1 MIQDVSN
8 RQSQP
13 NPKISP
19 TTIQPWSFDS
29 KAHELMDEVFSEIE
43 SLIENGGKLPTQTIQ
58 PASPSLEHSNED
70 VFELT
75 QTPQEDSLPEIT
87 SLAPLDS
94 QCVSPSSQIT
104 KAVASDIIPLETSES
119 ELIISEETE
128 TFTPILER
136 NRNSSQYLDKI
147 LLVIAFSSLLAVTW
161 WLASQGK
168 LQFAFLQNF
177 RGESIPTQKEI
188 SQSNTQ
194 FIEYMQRSLT
204 VLDQQ
209 QREAEEEEKIASTP
223 PGSVFPVPPNPST
236 SEETTPATILQPIYI
251 PFYPP
256 NQIPSHGGNFSVTT
270 PPPPTAVAK
279 LPPPQAAS
287 APVLPPQSPPS
298 LPPQKSSRAPSPP
311 PTASAPV
318 KVAVT
323 PVEKA
328 VKNTPTT
335 VENPPSITSVTP
347 LAETQHTL
355 NGLLEDGERSAAL
368 FDLNGI
374 TQRVK
379 LGEEI
384 GASGWTLVEVANQKA
399 LIRRNGEVRAI
410 YAGQKF

>member
-8 RQSQP
+8 RQSKP

-19 TTIQPWSFDS
+19 TAIQPWSFDS

-58 PASPSLEHSNED
+58 PTSPSLEHSDED
-70 VFELT
+70 VFALT
-75 QTPQEDSLPEIT
+75 QTPQEDNISEIPP
-87 SLAPLDS
+87 LAPLDS
-94 QCVSPSSQIT
+94 QSVSPSSQIT
-104 KAVASDIIPLETSES
+104 KAVSTDIIPLDTSES
-119 ELIISEETE
+119 ELTAPEETE
-128 TFTPILER
+128 VFTPILER
-136 NRNSSQYLDKI
+136 NHNSSQYLDKI

-177 RGESIPTQKEI
+177 KGESVPIPEETV
-188 SQSNTQ
+188 QSNTQ
-194 FIEYMQRSLT
+194 FIEYMQRSLK

-209 QREAEEEEKIASTP
+209 QQEAKEEEKIASTP

-236 SEETTPATILQPIYI
+236 TEETTPATILQPIYI

-270 PPPPTAVAK
+270 PPPPTTVAK
-279 LPPPQAAS
+279 LPPPPAATT
-287 APVLPPQSPPS
+287 PPPQTPPP
-298 LPPQKSSRAPSPP
+298 LPPQKTSRAPSPP

-318 KVAVT
+318 KIAVT
-323 PVEKA
+323 PVEKG

-335 VENPPSITSVTP
+335 IENTPSVTP

>member
-8 RQSQP
+8 RQSKP

-19 TTIQPWSFDS
+19 TAIQPWSFDS

-58 PASPSLEHSNED
+58 PASPSLEHSDED
-70 VFELT
+70 VFALT
-75 QTPQEDSLPEIT
+75 QTPQEDNVSEIPP
-87 SLAPLDS
+87 LAPLDS
-94 QCVSPSSQIT
+94 QSVSPSSQIT
-104 KAVASDIIPLETSES
+104 KAVSTDIIPLDTSES
-119 ELIISEETE
+119 ELSAPEETE
-128 TFTPILER
+128 VFTPIIER
-136 NRNSSQYLDKI
+136 NQNSGQYLDKI

-177 RGESIPTQKEI
+177 KGEPVPIPEETV
-188 SQSNTQ
+188 QSNTQ
-194 FIEYMQRSLT
+194 FIEYMQRSLK

-209 QREAEEEEKIASTP
+209 QQEAEEEEKIASTP

-236 SEETTPATILQPIYI
+236 TEETTPATILQPIYI

-279 LPPPQAAS
+279 LPPPPAATT
-287 APVLPPQSPPS
+287 PPPQTPPS
-298 LPPQKSSRAPSPP
+298 LPPQKISRAPSPP
-311 PTASAPV
+311 PKASAPV

-323 PVEKA
+323 PVEKG

-335 VENPPSITSVTP
+335 IENAPSVTP
-347 LAETQHTL
+347 LAQTQHTL

>member
-8 RQSQP
+8 RQSKP
-13 NPKISP
+13 NPKISS
-19 TTIQPWSFDS
+19 TAIQPWSFDS

-58 PASPSLEHSNED
+58 PASPSLEHSDED
-70 VFELT
+70 VFALT
-75 QTPQEDSLPEIT
+75 KTPQEDNVSEIPP
-87 SLAPLDS
+87 LAPLDS
-94 QCVSPSSQIT
+94 QSVSPSSQIT
-104 KAVASDIIPLETSES
+104 KAVSSDIIPLDASES
-119 ELIISEETE
+119 ELTAPEETE
-128 TFTPILER
+128 IFTPILER
-136 NRNSSQYLDKI
+136 SGNSSQHLDKI

-161 WLASQGK
+161 WLARQGK
-168 LQFAFLQNF
+168 LQFAFLQNLK
-177 RGESIPTQKEI
+177 GEPIPI
-188 SQSNTQ
+188 SEENFQSNTQ
-194 FIEYMQRSLT
+194 FIEYMQRSLK

-209 QREAEEEEKIASTP
+209 QHEAKEEEKIASTL

-270 PPPPTAVAK
+270 PPPPTSVAK
-279 LPPPQAAS
+279 LPPPPAATT
-287 APVLPPQSPPS
+287 PLPQNPPP
-298 LPPQKSSRAPSPP
+298 LPPQKTSPVPSPP
-311 PTASAPV
+311 PPASAPV
-318 KVAVT
+318 KIAVT
-323 PVEKA
+323 PVEKG
-328 VKNTPTT
+328 VKKTPTT
-335 VENPPSITSVTP
+335 IENAPSVTP